1 MKPEIHSANNL
12 WYIDVVD
19 LVPRDIIIAK
29 LLDIDYDTYIKIL
42 KKHGAHLD
50 YGNSE
55 YWFKTREQVEV
66 VIKTLESHYILSK
79 LTK

>member
-1 MKPEIHSANNL
+1 MPCDE
-12 WYIDVVD
+12 VV
-19 LVPRDIIIAK
+19 AK

>member
-1 MKPEIHSANNL
+1 MKSQQNSYTKL
-12 WYIDVVD
+12 WAVGVNSSMPCDEVV
-19 LVPRDIIIAK
+19 AK

-55 YWFKTREQVEV
+55 YWFNSKEEVEV
-66 VIKTLESHYILSK
+66 LIKELEPYYILAK
-79 LTK
+79 LME